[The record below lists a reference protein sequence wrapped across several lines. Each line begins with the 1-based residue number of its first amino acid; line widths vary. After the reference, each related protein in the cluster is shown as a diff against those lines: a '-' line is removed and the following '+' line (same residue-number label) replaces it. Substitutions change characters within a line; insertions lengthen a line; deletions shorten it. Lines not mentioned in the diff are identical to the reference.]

1 MKLCDI
7 CLKTFRDNYALKRH
21 QSSKAC
27 KDITNDTQKTIVL
40 NKNYT
45 YNNENR
51 DTTSTNNKNTNNKN
65 TNNNDNNNDNND
77 NNRKTIIIDNS
88 YTINNEDDEEYKSY
102 KKVIISSKKIKSDEM
117 VTKEKNNRKTITNIT
132 EKVLINEKYDFSIE
146 PKIVKKGNIFNC
158 SLCQTEFKYRN
169 NFYRHKKKCPI
180 ILKSL

>member
-27 KDITNDTQKTIVL
+27 KDIANNTQKTIVL

-45 YNNENR
+45 YNNENSNN
-51 DTTSTNNKNTNNKN
+51 TSTNN
-65 TNNNDNNNDNND
+65 NNNE

-88 YTINNEDDEEYKSY
+88 YTINNEEDEEYKNY
-102 KKVIISSKKIKSDEM
+102 KKIIISSKKIKSDEM
-117 VTKEKNNRKTITNIT
+117 VTKEKINRKTINNIT
-132 EKVLINEKYDFSIE
+132 EKVLINKTYDFSIE
-146 PKIVKKGNIFNC
+146 PKIVKKGDIFNC
-158 SLCQTEFKYRN
+158 SLCHTEFKYRN

>member
-27 KDITNDTQKTIVL
+27 KDIANNTQKTIVL

-45 YNNENR
+45 YNNENSNN
-51 DTTSTNNKNTNNKN
+51 TSTNN
-65 TNNNDNNNDNND
+65 NNNE

-88 YTINNEDDEEYKSY
+88 YTINNEEDEEYKSY
-102 KKVIISSKKIKSDEM
+102 KKIIISSKKIKSDEM
-117 VTKEKNNRKTITNIT
+117 VTKEKINRKTINNIT
-132 EKVLINEKYDFSIE
+132 EKVLINKTYDFSIE
-146 PKIVKKGNIFNC
+146 PKIVKKGDIFNC
-158 SLCQTEFKYRN
+158 SLCHTEFKYRN

>member
-27 KDITNDTQKTIVL
+27 KDIANDTQKTIIL

-51 DTTSTNNKNTNNKN
+51 DNSYNISTNNN
-65 TNNNDNNNDNND
+65 TNNNE

-88 YTINNEDDEEYKSY
+88 YTINNEEDEEYKSY
-102 KKVIISSKKIKSDEM
+102 KKIIISSKKRKSDEM
-117 VTKEKNNRKTITNIT
+117 VTKEKINRKTINNIT
-132 EKVLINEKYDFSIE
+132 EKVSINEKYDFSIE
-146 PKIVKKGNIFNC
+146 PKIVKKGDIFNC
-158 SLCQTEFKYRN
+158 SLCHTEFKYRN